1 MEENPPLDL
10 IPVEDR
16 PAPPLRRVHLVVA
29 VPGELDGRLAIPLC
43 LLIVD
48 LALHV
53 PELELSGPVPVEL
66 EEPLDLFVHEV
77 LVPGF
82 HPGDPPA
89 TDQPSSPLTPLLPG
103 GATLRQGSRRRLST
117 PGEASNDAVPLLE
130 IVVGVVEFP
139 ADVAADDEVVA
150 RQQPVVDNPTLERQQ
165 DRLAQEREFLV
176 DHLLERVAQR
186 HDAVGESRLLCRE
199 EDRVL
204 LQEPKDEELARH
216 EIVPRPHDAKF
227 VRVELVRVLLDEG
240 VDEVE
245 VLDQCVPDLESMV
258 WREGDDLL
266 RRSGGRL
273 DDLEPLVDEERQR
286 LVELEEPLAV
296 VRVKDHE
303 VVLIASTA
311 CSCRPPPYSAYR
323 SSNSSI
329 LSKMS
334 LRISSTRSLLAWLAS
349 PATCPTRSSRSLTVS
364 ITSSPGGVDLI
375 ASSTSLCKKTSPVRS
390 SLRSVRVSSSPTF
403 SPRLMRFCQV
413 MC

>member
-1 MEENPPLDL
+1 LPDRPEGRVVTPMDEDPPFDL

-186 HDAVGESRLLCRE
+186 HDAVGDGWFLHRE

-204 LQEPKDEELARH
+204 LEVSEDIELARH
-216 EIVPRPHDAKF
+216 EVMPRPHGVQF
-227 VRVELVRVLLDEG
+227 LRVELEWILLDEG
-240 VDEVE
+240 VNEVE
-245 VLDQCVPDLESMV
+245 VLEEGVPDLEPV
-258 WREGDDLL
+258 LGREGEDHLY
-266 RRSGGRL
+266 RL
-273 DDLEPLVDEERQR
+273 GWRLNDLEPLVDEQHQR
-286 LVELEEPLAV
+286 LVQLEEQFAV
-296 VRVKDHE
+296 AGIKVHAGV
-303 VVLIASTA
+303 
-311 CSCRPPPYSAYR
+311 PYSE
-323 SSNSSI
+323 
-329 LSKMS
+329 
-334 LRISSTRSLLAWLAS
+334 
-349 PATCPTRSSRSLTVS
+349 
-364 ITSSPGGVDLI
+364 
-375 ASSTSLCKKTSPVRS
+375 
-390 SLRSVRVSSSPTF
+390 F
-403 SPRLMRFCQV
+403 SGCAPS
-413 MC
+413 